1 MKKYITDFKVV
12 ANEEL
17 SSRLFM
23 LRLTPADG
31 SAVAECRAGQFAEL
45 RVDGEPSVFLR
56 RPISIHRIDREPN
69 ELWLLIQKAGR
80 GTDKLS
86 ELRACD
92 TLNIVYPL
100 GNGFSAVQAP
110 QGEDRKARVLLIGG
124 GVGVAPLLETG
135 HWFRSQGVEVTYLLG
150 ARSCT
155 DLVSVAQYR
164 AVGEVYVTTE
174 DGTVVPGLEG
184 SGVSALTGEAVARC
198 QQGFATQHT
207 ILQEGAF
214 DGIRVCGPGPMMKAV
229 ARVVSGWQQ
238 NALPRFCEVS
248 LENKMACGLGVCL
261 CCVED
266 TKEGHK
272 CVCSEGPVFDVKELK
287 W

>member
-12 ANEEL
+12 ANESL
-17 SSRLFM
+17 NSRLFL

-31 SAVAECRAGQFAEL
+31 SQVAECKPGQFAEL
-45 RVDGEPSVFLR
+45 RIDGEPKVFLR
-56 RPISIHRIDREPN
+56 RPISIHRIDRAAN
-69 ELWLLIQKAGR
+69 ELWLLVQKAGN
-80 GTDKLS
+80 GTNHLS
-86 ELRACD
+86 QLRACD
-92 TLNIVYPL
+92 ILNIVYPL
-100 GNGFSAVQAP
+100 GNGFTPVQP
-110 QGEDRKARVLLIGG
+110 CLNGNKPRVLLIGG

-135 HWFRSQGVEVTYLLG
+135 HAFKAQGMEVVFLLG

-164 AVGEVYVTTE
+164 EVGDVYVTTE
-174 DGTVVPGLEG
+174 DGTIVDGLEG
-184 SGVSALTGEAVARC
+184 TGALGNAYC
-198 QQGFATQHT
+198 QKGFATQHT
-207 ILQEGAF
+207 ILREGAF
-214 DGIRVCGPGPMMKAV
+214 DAIRVCGPGPMMKAV
-229 ARVVSGWQQ
+229 AKVVGGWAQ
-238 NALPRFCEVS
+238 NEAPHYCEVS

-272 CVCSEGPVFDVKELK
+272 CVCSDGPVFDIKELK